1 MSNKNKKT
9 IEKGFVSQEG
19 IARANIMLALLR
31 AFCDSIQGMEGIQ
44 RHQLKLKYNRLVK
57 TSQQYI
63 KELDNIKGLSE
74 GHMNIY
80 EQINDLLYEKAN
92 ISTGDKGEMVED
104 KNKCKGDKKKGKEK

>member
-1 MSNKNKKT
+1 MSKL
-9 IEKGFVSQEG
+9 EKGFVYQEG

-63 KELDNIKGLSE
+63 KELEKIEGLSD
-74 GHMNIY
+74 GYMNIY
-80 EQINDLLYEKAN
+80 EQINDLLYEKRD
-92 ISTGDKGEMVED
+92 ISTGNESEVVED
-104 KNKCKGDKKKGKEK
+104 KENSVREEDKRKEK

>member
-1 MSNKNKKT
+1 MSKL
-9 IEKGFVSQEG
+9 EKGFVSQEG

-63 KELDNIKGLSE
+63 KELEKIEGLSD
-74 GHMNIY
+74 GYMNIY
-80 EQINDLLYEKAN
+80 EQINDLLYEKRD
-92 ISTGDKGEMVED
+92 ISTGNESEMVED
-104 KNKCKGDKKKGKEK
+104 KENSVREEDKRKEK